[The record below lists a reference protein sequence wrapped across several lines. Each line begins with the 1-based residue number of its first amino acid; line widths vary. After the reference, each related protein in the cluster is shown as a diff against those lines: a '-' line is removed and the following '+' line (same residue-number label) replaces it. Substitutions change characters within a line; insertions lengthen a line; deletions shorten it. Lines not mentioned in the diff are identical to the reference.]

1 LPVMLMNKSL
11 TIIIIILTFGCG
23 TKNLH
28 QNRIYIQDDRLYGEL
43 ENGIP
48 EKDTLIEL
56 KNKKGIV
63 IGIGKMA
70 VSDNNA
76 SDLKFNLWKEYNS
89 DGILLAEGNYK
100 ISSFID
106 CGMGGAFRA
115 YYYYRFGEWKYFKKN
130 GELDFVLDFI
140 PKEHHVDTRCE
151 GGDKMIFGIVENI
164 SLEYWN
170 RITANKIFEL
180 QKISFSNSYAT
191 TTMIPLNGKIY
202 YETENDL

>member
-1 LPVMLMNKSL
+1 M
-11 TIIIIILTFGCG
+11 TFGCG

-28 QNRIYIQDDRLYGEL
+28 QNRIYIQDQKLYGEL

-48 EKDTLIEL
+48 ENDTLTEL
-56 KNKKGIV
+56 KNKKGTV

-70 VSDNNA
+70 VADNKV
-76 SDLKFNLWKEYNS
+76 SDLKFNLWKEFDS
-89 DGILLAEGNYK
+89 DGILTAEGNYK

-115 YYYYRFGEWKYFKKN
+115 FYYYRIGKWKYFKKN
-130 GELDFVLDFI
+130 GDLDFVLDFVA
-140 PKEHHVDTRCE
+140 KEHFVDTRCE
-151 GGDKMIFGIVENI
+151 GGDKMIFGIIENI
-164 SLEYWN
+164 PLEYWD
-170 RITANKIFEL
+170 RINADKIYEL
-180 QKISFSNSYAT
+180 QKISFSDSYVK